1 MRYFFH
7 ISSYLLQIPN
17 GLENENIISVLQ
29 VKVLMESVK
38 DLLVEIKEKS
48 ELIVDLAYSALIF
61 DSEDMA
67 QEVEKLEKE
76 MDELVYKIRIKTM
89 LAANNYEEA
98 EQLSGILQVAD
109 AAKNIANAATDIVY
123 ILDMDITMRPFLP
136 SLLSQAD
143 EKLHVVIVSKDS
155 SIVNRRIGELNIE
168 AETGVRVI
176 AIKRGKK
183 WIYDPEGDVR
193 IKEDDVLIIRG
204 TEDGYQFLDKVARG
218 EESWD

>member
-1 MRYFFH
+1 
-7 ISSYLLQIPN
+7 
-17 GLENENIISVLQ
+17 
-29 VKVLMESVK
+29 MESVK
-38 DLLVEIKEKS
+38 DLLVDIKEKS

-123 ILDMDITMRPFLP
+123 ILDLDITMRPFLP

-193 IKEDDVLIIRG
+193 IKEGDVLIIRG

>member
-1 MRYFFH
+1 
-7 ISSYLLQIPN
+7 
-17 GLENENIISVLQ
+17 
-29 VKVLMESVK
+29 MESVK